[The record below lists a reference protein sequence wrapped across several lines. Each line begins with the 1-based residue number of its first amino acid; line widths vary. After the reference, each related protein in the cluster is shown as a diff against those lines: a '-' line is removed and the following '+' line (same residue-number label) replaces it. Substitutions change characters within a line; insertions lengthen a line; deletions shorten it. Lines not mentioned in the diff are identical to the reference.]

1 MIVPCF
7 LVAFLERQKR
17 ASLFC
22 SPPRQRRVKAAACES
37 VRLSFFTV
45 PRPFFFAIF
54 LVLAAVLDGMIRL
67 PSMAPFYWKRYK
79 RLFRDVCSA
88 SCRCKGTKN
97 IFLKKRTWPTRLI
110 STRFVLSRTRFVS
123 ALLPGLIGLRHQ

>member
-45 PRPFFFAIF
+45 PRPFFCHFPRPCGSPRWNDPFTFDGSF
-54 LVLAAVLDGMIRL
+54 LLEKI
-67 PSMAPFYWKRYK
+67 
-79 RLFRDVCSA
+79 
-88 SCRCKGTKN
+88 
-97 IFLKKRTWPTRLI
+97 
-110 STRFVLSRTRFVS
+110 
-123 ALLPGLIGLRHQ
+123 